1 MTIEKRKI
9 AKSIKPYL
17 SGNALVGKSAI
28 NRSPLMAEL
37 NTPPMA
43 NNAAAVLNL
52 INSTSAVTQKKPDRK
67 QVG

>member
-1 MTIEKRKI
+1 
-9 AKSIKPYL
+9 
-17 SGNALVGKSAI
+17 
-28 NRSPLMAEL
+28 MAEL